1 MYERLIGDPGALR
14 RALAGPRPTA
24 FRINRLKT
32 TVERVTDYLDRE
44 NLTVREHPCLP
55 TVRFWTASDRPASSC
70 LLHWL
75 GAFYIQDPVSLV
87 PVEALS
93 PRPGELVLDLC
104 AAPGGKSLYLAERV
118 GPGGAVVANE
128 PVGSRRRGLSS
139 NLQRLGGINVRVTSY
154 NGENVP
160 ESRSF
165 SAILVDAP
173 CTGEGTVTGEQSG
186 MARRREEE
194 RRSLTDTQW
203 RLLRKAYRL
212 LAPGGRLVY
221 ATCSYAPEEN
231 EAHLARLLD
240 ETEARLEV
248 PELDLPHDPGTAAWR
263 DERYGETL
271 RRVWRCY
278 PHHYGGG
285 GMVLGRVR
293 KPDAGGERP

>member
-1 MYERLIGDPGALR
+1 MYEPLIGDSEALR
-14 RALAGPRPTA
+14 RTLSGPRPRA

-32 TVERVTDYLDRE
+32 TVERVTDYLERE
-44 NLTVREHPCLP
+44 NLEVREHPCLP
-55 TVRFWTASDRPASSC
+55 TVRFWRVPDRPASSC

-75 GAFYIQDPVSLV
+75 GGFYIQDPVSLV
-87 PVEALS
+87 PVEVLA

-104 AAPGGKSLYLAERV
+104 AAPGGKTFYLAERV
-118 GPGGAVVANE
+118 GPEGAVVANE

-139 NLQRLGGINVRVTSY
+139 NLQRLGGTSVRVTAY
-154 NGENVP
+154 DGENVP

-173 CTGEGTVTGEQSG
+173 CTGEGTVTGSQSG
-186 MARRREEE
+186 MARRSARE
-194 RRSLTDTQW
+194 RRSLIDTQW

-212 LAPGGRLVY
+212 LTPGGRLVY

-240 ETEARLEV
+240 ETEARLEA
-248 PELDLPHDPGTAAWR
+248 PDLDLPHDPGTVVWR
-263 DERYGETL
+263 DDHYGEAL

-285 GMVLGRVR
+285 GMVLGCVR
-293 KPDAGGERP
+293 KPDTGAHSP